1 MKLRSRHFQL
11 LFRAINIACAI
22 FVSFYI
28 FFDVL
33 DLDGSNWPLPPR
45 HPTKGQVFIVND
57 LAEAEPISL
66 PIMVESWEKVS
77 SYFTAPC
84 RVLAYFSS
92 AEALKI
98 SAIGVSHRHHYRV
111 ALPRSSVPG
120 PLALA

>member
-1 MKLRSRHFQL
+1 MKFRSRRFQL
-11 LFRAINIACAI
+11 LFRVINIACAI
-22 FVSFYI
+22 LVSFYI

-33 DLDGSNWPLPPR
+33 DLDGSNWPLPR
-45 HPTKGQVFIVND
+45 HPTKGQVFIVNG

-66 PIMVESWEKVS
+66 PKMVESWEKVS

-98 SAIGVSHRHHYRV
+98 SAIGLSHRHRYRV
-111 ALPRSSVPG
+111 ALPRSSVLD